1 MNLQHLQR
9 HILLPVILTIAFFGV
24 AFSPV
29 SLLGCRTRGLLA
41 FGLALASGILAILA
55 ALRAIRRRLKGD
67 RESVWWI
74 VTALLCAVPVVAM
87 LRLA

>member
-1 MNLQHLQR
+1 MNSQLLQR
-9 HILLPVILTIAFFGV
+9 HFLVPLILIVAFFGV

-29 SLLGCRTRGLLA
+29 SLLGCRIRGLLA

-55 ALRAIRRRLKGD
+55 ALRAIRGRLRGEKD
-67 RESVWWI
+67 SVWWI
-74 VTALLCAVPVVAM
+74 VTAMLCAVPLVAM